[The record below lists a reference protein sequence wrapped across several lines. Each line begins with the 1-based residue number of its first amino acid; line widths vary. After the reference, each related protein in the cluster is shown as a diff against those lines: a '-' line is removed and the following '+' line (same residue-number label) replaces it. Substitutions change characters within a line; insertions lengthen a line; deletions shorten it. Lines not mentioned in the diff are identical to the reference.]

1 MWFRGDL
8 VHCPNLG
15 ELNVLYDYI
24 LGVDQSGYIAYVAP
38 ATTAESLAIIHAS
51 KEPIILVPRGSFLL
65 PTFCDLHLHAPQFL
79 YQGTGLHLPL
89 MEWLNEYAFRA
100 EESLD
105 ANPILAE
112 KVYRRLATRLIENGT
127 GAVLLFGTIKTETNI
142 ILARVMQEAGLR
154 AFVGKLSMD
163 ISSRATYVEQS
174 AESSLHSARS
184 FVDQCHNLCAHMPA
198 HERLV
203 EPVITPRFVP
213 TCSDGLLEGLGKLAA
228 EKTLRV
234 QSHMAEAHDQMDWVR
249 RERGADDVD
258 IFARHGLLTPRTV
271 QAHCTFLG
279 APALSD
285 IARRGTAVAHCP
297 LSNAYFSA
305 QPFRLREALQRGV
318 RVGLGTDI
326 AGGYDVD
333 IMGSMRQAVAV
344 SRMREGARIMADTNE
359 DGQVAEG
366 ARQVNLAVDW
376 KEALYLATRGGALAL
391 GLPAGC
397 GTFTVGA
404 PFDAQFIRV
413 FSETTGEGI
422 GSLDFFDTD
431 KNAAKRKT
439 LAVDMIEKWWC
450 LGDHRNREGMW
461 VQGRKVS
468 AP

>member
-1 MWFRGDL
+1 M
-8 VHCPNLG
+8 
-15 ELNVLYDYI
+15 
-24 LGVDQSGYIAYVAP
+24 
-38 ATTAESLAIIHAS
+38 
-51 KEPIILVPRGSFLL
+51 
-65 PTFCDLHLHAPQFL
+65 
-79 YQGTGLHLPL
+79 
-89 MEWLNEYAFRA
+89 
-100 EESLD
+100 
-105 ANPILAE
+105 
-112 KVYRRLATRLIENGT
+112 
-127 GAVLLFGTIKTETNI
+127 
-142 ILARVMQEAGLR
+142 
-154 AFVGKLSMD
+154 
-163 ISSRATYVEQS
+163 
-174 AESSLHSARS
+174 
-184 FVDQCHNLCAHMPA
+184 
-198 HERLV
+198 
-203 EPVITPRFVP
+203 
-213 TCSDGLLEGLGKLAA
+213 
-228 EKTLRV
+228 
-234 QSHMAEAHDQMDWVR
+234 
-249 RERGADDVD
+249 
-258 IFARHGLLTPRTV
+258 

-285 IARRGTAVAHCP
+285 IARRATAVAHCP

-404 PFDAQFIRV
+404 PFDAQFSEWHGRIIKSEGFVVDEFAVRV